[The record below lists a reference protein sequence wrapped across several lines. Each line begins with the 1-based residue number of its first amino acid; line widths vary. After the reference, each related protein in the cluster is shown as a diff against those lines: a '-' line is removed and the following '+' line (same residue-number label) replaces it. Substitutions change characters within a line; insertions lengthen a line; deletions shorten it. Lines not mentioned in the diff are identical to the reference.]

1 MITTISEFTFLTDSV
16 NSIFT
21 FCEMSIPE
29 GYIKYDAATHGK
41 LYFLASSVGP
51 NFTMTDD
58 DYINFD
64 PDSYLGYHVHAK
76 TTLNA
81 NTEYVLFTGLY
92 TSPEYT
98 KNLSSRKIHIKTD
111 GTVTIEHTSTKTA
124 EEFYNGGGYGS
135 TGTSRPWTPTGDF
148 YFLPS
153 AVSFTDPR
161 QPAPSSSEDLTT
173 GGSQLPQVT
182 GFKESKAS
190 VSDTTSFFLQK
201 LTSFFANNVYL
212 HDDLK
217 TDLST
222 RLRALE
228 TSITEANTQVTQALQ
243 QSNPRREVPI
253 TDEKPTLP
261 GFTYE
266 FQGVMGTSSEITD
279 TSNKW
284 SVVFSFNMGVIDVM
298 LRIQDE
304 CEISVSTG
312 IEILSQLTTD
322 EKALI
327 MSVIGSTSYR
337 GVVATR
343 FTSEIPQENYSV
355 DYDSTNSTI
364 TFKGTDISGA
374 SETDIFQPG
383 DYNLRFFTDYDGVTD
398 VDQIEETSHFS
409 KLYLIYTIKAS
420 ESSDEPEA
428 EP

>member
-1 MITTISEFTFLTDSV
+1 MGPQFPDDFTEYTGGTISVFDGEYVYNGTTLKVKEEVESASNGCAWMGGGLYFNANDTIDSNGISLGNYEVELSDGSTATVACKIASDHYIDCDLRTSGERVPESTIEFT
-16 NSIFT
+16 IT
-21 FCEMSIPE
+21 FP
-29 GYIKYDAATHGK
+29 
-41 LYFLASSVGP
+41 
-51 NFTMTDD
+51 
-58 DYINFD
+58 
-64 PDSYLGYHVHAK
+64 
-76 TTLNA
+76 A
-81 NTEYVLFTGLY
+81 NTI
-92 TSPEYT
+92 TSVHYPT
-98 KNLSSRKIHIKTD
+98 AD
-111 GTVTIEHTSTKTA
+111 TVIV
-124 EEFYNGGGYGS
+124 
-135 TGTSRPWTPTGDF
+135 
-148 YFLPS
+148 S
-153 AVSFTDPR
+153 ADSN
-161 QPAPSSSEDLTT
+161 LTT

-182 GFKESKAS
+182 GFNASKTT

-253 TDEKPTLP
+253 TDEKPTLT

-279 TSNKW
+279 TDNKW

-298 LRIQDE
+298 LRIQDG

-312 IEILSQLTTD
+312 IEILSQLTSD

-355 DYDSTNSTI
+355 DYDSANSTI

-383 DYNLRFFTDYDGVTD
+383 DYTLRFFTDYDGVTD
-398 VDQIEETSHFS
+398 VDQIEETTHFS
-409 KLYLIYTIKAS
+409 KLYRIYTIKAS
-420 ESSDEPEA
+420 EESEEPEA